1 MADRINLG
9 YLLVADELHGH
20 LRWVAGE
27 SFRLLRQSYHGS
39 PAESVQ
45 GSAAELGITPMDDAA
60 KLEERTVN
68 SDELANLIRDAVS
81 KEKIISFNAPGNSMA
96 PFIHSGDKIF
106 VAPVAEASIRT
117 GDVLVFVQ
125 PDTGRLLA
133 HRVIRITDGQYYP
146 KGDNVRGEGDGWI
159 SFTDVL
165 GRVIRVQRNGNER
178 QLGLGPEKLLISLLS
193 RGKILVP
200 MLNFFRRIKW
210 GFKRLISARG

>member
-1 MADRINLG
+1 
-9 YLLVADELHGH
+9 
-20 LRWVAGE
+20 
-27 SFRLLRQSYHGS
+27 
-39 PAESVQ
+39 
-45 GSAAELGITPMDDAA
+45 MDDAA

-125 PDTGRLLA
+125 PDIGRLLA
-133 HRVIRITDGQYYP
+133 HRVIRIKNRHYFP
-146 KGDNVRGEGDGWI
+146 KGDNVSRKGDGWI
-159 SFTDVL
+159 SFSDVL
-165 GRVIRVQRNGNER
+165 GRVIRVQRIGNER
-178 QLGLGPEKLLISLLS
+178 HLGLGQEKLLISLLS

-200 MLNFFRRIKW
+200 MLNIFRRIKR
-210 GFKRLISARG
+210 GFRRSIA